1 MARLNASH
9 NKVIAETLVAHR
21 KQEEVAAEGYRFY
34 TQEASQFAAAS
45 QQAVSEVLEDD
56 MTVDPSNLTPLRQAQ
71 DTAQRPPEEE
81 ALYCVRCGLCL
92 SVCPGYR
99 ESLNETDSPRAR
111 VALVRAVKE
120 GLLDAPTDE
129 YSEAFFRCLLC
140 GACSF
145 VCPSGVAVDRIL
157 ELTRGE
163 LADLGLLP
171 EVLSDLDNRIA
182 RYRNI
187 SAEENE
193 GRLIWTDNLPTTPSG
208 LGKERAEVA
217 YFVGCVSS
225 FFPRSY
231 KVPQSLVQIFDRA
244 GVDYALL
251 GGDEW
256 CCGYPMFIN
265 GELDR
270 ARDLIHHN
278 VEAVRDMGVKKVVT
292 TCASC
297 FHFWKH
303 SYSTVLET
311 DDLGLEVQH
320 ATEFLADLLEA
331 SELKLREL
339 RQNVTY
345 HDPCDLGRK
354 GGVIE
359 APRRVLAQIPGLR
372 LVEMPENRDSSHC
385 CGGGG
390 NLESFAPEMSKA
402 VAGKRI
408 RQAAEVGAATLVS
421 ACQQCERTLA
431 NAARAERIRIRVKD
445 IAEVV
450 LEAME

>member
-1 MARLNASH
+1 
-9 NKVIAETLVAHR
+9 
-21 KQEEVAAEGYRFY
+21 
-34 TQEASQFAAAS
+34 
-45 QQAVSEVLEDD
+45 
-56 MTVDPSNLTPLRQAQ
+56 MTVDPSNLAP
-71 DTAQRPPEEE
+71 QRPAEEE

-111 VALVRAVKE
+111 VALLRAVKE

-129 YSEAFFRCLLC
+129 YSQAFFRCLLC
-140 GACSF
+140 GACTF

-182 RYRNI
+182 QYRNI

-193 GRLIWTDNLPTTPSG
+193 GRLMWADNLPAPPTG

-251 GGDEW
+251 GGAEW

-265 GELDR
+265 GELER
-270 ARDLIHHN
+270 ARELIHHN
-278 VEAVRDMGVKKVVT
+278 VEAVRAMGVKKVVM
-292 TCASC
+292 TCPSC

-303 SYSTVLET
+303 SYPAALTPPLSSPPTLRRGSGQALGGKEG
-311 DDLGLEVQH
+311 GLEVQH
-320 ATEFLADLLEA
+320 ATEFLADLLETGN
-331 SELKLREL
+331 LKLHEL
-339 RQNVTY
+339 RENVTY

-359 APRRVLAQIPGLR
+359 APRRILAQIPGLR
-372 LVEMPENRDSSHC
+372 LVEMAENRDSSHC

-390 NLESFAPEMSKA
+390 NLESFVPEVSKA
-402 VAGKRI
+402 VARNRI
-408 RQAAEVGAATLVS
+408 RQAAEVGAGTVVS

-450 LEAME
+450 LEALE

>member
-1 MARLNASH
+1 
-9 NKVIAETLVAHR
+9 
-21 KQEEVAAEGYRFY
+21 
-34 TQEASQFAAAS
+34 
-45 QQAVSEVLEDD
+45 
-56 MTVDPSNLTPLRQAQ
+56 MTVGESNPDP
-71 DTAQRPPEEE
+71 QRPAEEE

-99 ESLNETDSPRAR
+99 QSLNETDSPRAR

-120 GLLDAPTDE
+120 GLLRNPTAE
-129 YSEAFFRCLLC
+129 YSKAFFRCLLC
-140 GACSF
+140 GACTF
-145 VCPSGVAVDRIL
+145 ICPSGVAVDRIL

-163 LADLGLLP
+163 LAGLGLLP

-182 RYRNI
+182 QYRNI

-193 GRLIWTDNLPTTPSG
+193 GRLIWADNMPIPPTG
-208 LGKERAEVA
+208 LGKDRAEVA

-231 KVPQSLVQIFDRA
+231 KVPQSLVQIFDLA

-251 GGDEW
+251 GGAEW

-265 GELDR
+265 GELER
-270 ARDLIHHN
+270 ARELIHHN
-278 VEAVRDMGVKKVVT
+278 VEAVRAMGVKKVVT
-292 TCASC
+292 TCPSC

-303 SYSTVLET
+303 SYPAALATPPSSPPILRQAQDTALGGKEG
-311 DDLGLEVQH
+311 GLEVQH
-320 ATEFLADLLEA
+320 ATEFLADLLETGN
-331 SELKLREL
+331 LKLREL
-339 RQNVTY
+339 RENVTY

-359 APRRVLAQIPGLR
+359 APRRVLKQIPGLR
-372 LVEMPENRDSSHC
+372 LVEMAENRDNSHC

-390 NLESFAPEMSKA
+390 NLETFAPEVSKA
-402 VAGKRI
+402 VARNRI
-408 RQAAEVGAATLVS
+408 RQAAAVGAGTLVS
-421 ACQQCERTLA
+421 ACQQCERTLT
-431 NAARAERIRIRVKD
+431 NAARDERIRIRVKD

-450 LEAME
+450 LEALE

>member
-1 MARLNASH
+1 MARLKISRSKA
-9 NKVIAETLVAHR
+9 IAEAPVAQG
-21 KQEEVAAEGYRFY
+21 KEEMAAEGYRFY
-34 TQEASQFAAAS
+34 AQEASEFADAS
-45 QQAVSEVLEDD
+45 LQAVSEVLEDY
-56 MTVDPSNLTPLRQAQ
+56 MTVGESNLAL
-71 DTAQRPPEEE
+71 QRPPEEE

-99 ESLNETDSPRAR
+99 QSLNETDSPRAR

-120 GLLDAPTDE
+120 GLLQAPTNG
-129 YSEAFFRCLLC
+129 YAAAFFRCLLC
-140 GACSF
+140 GACTF

-182 RYRNI
+182 QYRNI
-187 SAEENE
+187 SAEENA
-193 GRLIWTDNLPTTPSG
+193 GRLIWADNLPTRPTG

-217 YFVGCVSS
+217 YFVGCVGS

-231 KVPQSLVQIFDRA
+231 KVPQSLVRIFDRV

-251 GGDEW
+251 GGTEW

-270 ARDLIHHN
+270 ARELIQHN
-278 VEAVRDMGVKKVVT
+278 VEAVRAMGVEKVVT

-303 SYSTVLET
+303 SYPTVLET

-331 SELKLREL
+331 GNPKLREL

-359 APRRVLAQIPGLR
+359 APRRILAQIPGLR
-372 LVEMPENRDSSHC
+372 LIEMVENRDSSHC

-390 NLESFAPEMSKA
+390 NLESFAPQVSQA
-402 VAGKRI
+402 VARSRI
-408 RQAAEVGAATLVS
+408 RQAALALSLAEGAVGAGTLVS

-431 NAARAERIRIRVKD
+431 NAARDERIRIRVKD
-445 IAEVV
+445 ITEVV
-450 LEAME
+450 LEALG

>member
-1 MARLNASH
+1 MNEP
-9 NKVIAETLVAHR
+9 I
-21 KQEEVAAEGYRFY
+21 
-34 TQEASQFAAAS
+34 TQ
-45 QQAVSEVLEDD
+45 QQRSAKD
-56 MTVDPSNLTPLRQAQ
+56 
-71 DTAQRPPEEE
+71 E
-81 ALYCVRCGLCL
+81 ALHCVRCGLCL

-111 VALVRAVKE
+111 VALVQALKE
-120 GLLDAPTDE
+120 GLLEEPTDG

-140 GACSF
+140 GACTF
-145 VCPSGVAVDRIL
+145 ACPSGVAVDRIL

-163 LADLGLLP
+163 LAGQGLLP
-171 EVLSDLDNRIA
+171 QALSDLDARIA
-182 RYRNI
+182 EYRNI

-193 GRLIWTDNLPTTPSG
+193 GRLIWADNLPTPPTG

-231 KVPQSLVQIFDRA
+231 KVPQALVQIFDRA
-244 GVDYALL
+244 GVDYTLL
-251 GGDEW
+251 GGAEW

-265 GELDR
+265 GELER
-270 ARDLIHHN
+270 ARELIQHN
-278 VEAVRDMGVKKVVT
+278 IEAVRAMGAKKVVT
-292 TCASC
+292 TCPSC

-303 SYSTVLET
+303 SYPAA
-311 DDLGLEVQH
+311 LGSPPSSPPMGGKEGGLGFEVQH
-320 ATEFLADLLEA
+320 ATEFLADLLETGNL
-331 SELKLREL
+331 ELREL
-339 RQNVTY
+339 RENVTY

-372 LVEMPENRDSSHC
+372 LVEMAENRDSSHC

-390 NLESFAPEMSKA
+390 NLESFAPEVGQA
-402 VAGKRI
+402 VARNRI
-408 RQAAEVGAATLVS
+408 RQAADIGAGTIVS

-431 NAARAERIRIRVKD
+431 NAARAERLRIRVQD
-445 IAEVV
+445 ITELV
-450 LEAME
+450 LEAMEG

>member
-1 MARLNASH
+1 MTIEQAIV
-9 NKVIAETLVAHR
+9 K
-21 KQEEVAAEGYRFY
+21 
-34 TQEASQFAAAS
+34 TQRSA
-45 QQAVSEVLEDD
+45 
-56 MTVDPSNLTPLRQAQ
+56 
-71 DTAQRPPEEE
+71 EEE
-81 ALYCVRCGLCL
+81 AIHCVRCGLCL

-111 VALVRAVKE
+111 VALVRALKE
-120 GLLDAPTDE
+120 GLLEAPTDG

-140 GACSF
+140 GACNF

-163 LADLGLLP
+163 LAELGLLP
-171 EVLSDLDNRIA
+171 QVLSELDDRILE
-182 RYRNI
+182 YRNI
-187 SAEENE
+187 SAEEND
-193 GRLIWTDNLPTTPSG
+193 GRLIWADNLPEPPSG
-208 LGKERAEVA
+208 LDKERAEVV

-244 GVDYALL
+244 EVDYALM
-251 GGDEW
+251 GGAEW

-270 ARDLIHHN
+270 AREIMRHN
-278 VEAVRDMGVKKVVT
+278 VDAVREMGAKKVVT
-292 TCASC
+292 TCPSC

-303 SYSTVLET
+303 SYSVALGE
-311 DDLGLEVQH
+311 DLGVEVQH
-320 ATEFLADLLEA
+320 ATEFLADLLE
-331 SELKLREL
+331 SGEVELHEVRE
-339 RQNVTY
+339 NVTY

-372 LVEMPENRDSSHC
+372 LVEMAENRDSSHC

-390 NLESFAPEMSKA
+390 NLESFAPEVGQG
-402 VAGKRI
+402 VARNRI
-408 RQAAEVGAATLVS
+408 QQAADVGAKTLVS

-431 NAARAERIRIRVKD
+431 NAARRERLRIRVKD
-445 IAEVV
+445 ITEIV
-450 LEAME
+450 LEAMKG